1 MKRFILIALASGLIA
16 GNAAA
21 SAILVKEKAKQLRD
35 QNNQQQGI
43 PPPGAPGYPAA
54 PSATPPSGAQ
64 GISPAQQQLIDK
76 LQADLGAIKPGATV
90 AAEQKEQLQ
99 NDCSALAKGVSRP
112 SKPVLAKLAADLST
126 ALSGKSVSAKEQ
138 AQLARAVNVVVNS
151 ANLSAAQ
158 VQTYINAAQSALKA
172 SGIAEQDAG
181 NVVTDLKA
189 IVAELQKNKPKLYQ

>member
-43 PPPGAPGYPAA
+43 PPQPGYPAA

-64 GISPAQQQLIDK
+64 GISTAQQQLIDK

-112 SKPVLAKLAADLST
+112 SKPVLAKLAADLSA

-158 VQTYINAAQSALKA
+158 VQTYVNAAQSALKA
-172 SGIAEQDAG
+172 SGIAEQDAE
-181 NVVTDLKA
+181 NVVADLKA
-189 IVAELQKNKPKLYQ
+189 IAAELQKNKPKLYQ

>member
-21 SAILVKEKAKQLRD
+21 SAILVKEKAKQFRD

-43 PPPGAPGYPAA
+43 PPQPGYPTA
-54 PSATPPSGAQ
+54 PPGAPPSGAQ
-64 GISPAQQQLIDK
+64 GIAPAQQQLIDK
-76 LQADLGAIKPGATV
+76 LQADLGAIKPGASV

-112 SKPVLAKLAADLST
+112 TKPALAKLAVDLSA
-126 ALSGKSVSAKEQ
+126 ALSGKAVSAKEQ

-158 VQTYINAAQSALKA
+158 VQTYVNAAQSALKT
-172 SGIAEQDAG
+172 SGIAEQDVE
-181 NVVTDLKA
+181 NVVADLKA
-189 IVAELQKNKPKLYQ
+189 IAAELQKNKPKLYQ

>member
-1 MKRFILIALASGLIA
+1 MKRLIPIALAAGLIA

-35 QNNQQQGI
+35 QNNQRQGV
-43 PPPGAPGYPAA
+43 PTQPGYPAA
-54 PSATPPSGAQ
+54 PPAAPPSGAQ
-64 GISPAQQQLIDK
+64 GIAPAQQQLIDK

-112 SKPVLAKLAADLST
+112 SKPVLTKLAADLSA
-126 ALSGKSVSAKEQ
+126 ALSSKGVPAKEQ

-158 VQTYINAAQSALKA
+158 VQTYVNAAQSALKA
-172 SGIAEQDAG
+172 GGIAEQDAE
-181 NVVTDLKA
+181 NVVADLKA
-189 IVAELQKNKPKLYQ
+189 IAAELQKNKPKLYQ

>member
-1 MKRFILIALASGLIA
+1 
-16 GNAAA
+16 
-21 SAILVKEKAKQLRD
+21 
-35 QNNQQQGI
+35 
-43 PPPGAPGYPAA
+43 
-54 PSATPPSGAQ
+54 
-64 GISPAQQQLIDK
+64 
-76 LQADLGAIKPGATV
+76 V

-112 SKPVLAKLAADLST
+112 SKPVLAKLAADLSA

-158 VQTYINAAQSALKA
+158 VQTYVNAAQSALKA
-172 SGIAEQDAG
+172 SGIAEQDAE
-181 NVVTDLKA
+181 NVVADLKA

>member
-43 PPPGAPGYPAA
+43 PPQPGYPAA
-54 PSATPPSGAQ
+54 PSAAPPSGAQ

-76 LQADLGAIKPGATV
+76 LQADLSAIKPGASV
-90 AAEQKEQLQ
+90 AAEQKERLQ

-112 SKPVLAKLAADLST
+112 TKPVLAKLAADLSA

-158 VQTYINAAQSALKA
+158 VQTYVNAAQSALKA
-172 SGIAEQDAG
+172 SGIAEQDAE
-181 NVVTDLKA
+181 NVVADLKA